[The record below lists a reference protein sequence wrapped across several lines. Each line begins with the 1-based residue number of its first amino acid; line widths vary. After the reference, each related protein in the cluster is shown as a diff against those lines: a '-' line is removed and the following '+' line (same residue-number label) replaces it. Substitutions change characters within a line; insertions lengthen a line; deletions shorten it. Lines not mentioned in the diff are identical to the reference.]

1 MAHVLLVED
10 DPGIRTAVVRALH
23 ARGHAVDSAGTG
35 LDGLQAMLTATPAV
49 VVLDLGLPDV
59 DGERLLGMIRAVS
72 QVPVI
77 VATARDDE
85 GLIVRLLDAGA
96 DDYVVKPYDPAHL
109 EARIRAVLRRA
120 ATTPEALAEPPL
132 RVGGLRV
139 DRARRTAE
147 VDDRPIELTRLEF
160 DLLAY
165 LAANPGRVV
174 SRAELLREVWQR
186 TDAARTVDVHL
197 SWLRRKLGDTPA
209 EPRFIHVHRGVGVM
223 LEDRGPAADPD
234 MAVDDVAAGASA
246 GAADASGAADGSG
259 QGAAPPTVG

>member
-1 MAHVLLVED
+1 MAHVLLIED
-10 DPGIRTAVVRALH
+10 DAGIRTAVVRALLG
-23 ARGHAVDSAGTG
+23 RGHAVDSAATG
-35 LDGLQAMLTATPAV
+35 LDGLQSMLTGDPEA

-96 DDYVVKPYDPAHL
+96 DDYVIKPYEPAHL
-109 EARIRAVLRRA
+109 EARIRAVLRRTSA
-120 ATTPEALAEPPL
+120 VADQVAEPPL

-139 DRARRTAE
+139 DRSRRTAD
-147 VDDRPIELTRLEF
+147 VDGHPVELTKLEF

-174 SRAELLREVWQR
+174 SRGELLREVWQR

-209 EPRFIHVHRGVGVM
+209 EPRFIHVNRGVGVM
-223 LEDRGPAADPD
+223 LEDRADP
-234 MAVDDVAAGASA
+234 
-246 GAADASGAADGSG
+246 
-259 QGAAPPTVG
+259 APED

>member
-1 MAHVLLVED
+1 VAHVLLIED
-10 DPGIRTAVVRALH
+10 DAGIRTAVVRALLS
-23 ARGHAVDSAGTG
+23 RGHAVDAAGSG
-35 LDGLQAMLTATPAV
+35 LDGLQVMLTGDPDA

-59 DGERLLGMIRAVS
+59 AGERLLGMIRAVS

-120 ATTPEALAEPPL
+120 ASTPDAVADPPI
-132 RVGGLRV
+132 RVGGLMV
-139 DRARRTAE
+139 DRARRAAA
-147 VDDRPIELTRLEF
+147 VDGQPIELTRLEF

-174 SRAELLREVWQR
+174 SRAELLRKVWQR

-197 SWLRRKLGDTPA
+197 SWLRRKLGDSPDD
-209 EPRFIHVHRGVGVM
+209 PRFIHVNRGVGVM
-223 LEDRGPAADPD
+223 LEDRAHD
-234 MAVDDVAAGASA
+234 S
-246 GAADASGAADGSG
+246 SG
-259 QGAAPPTVG
+259 T

>member
-1 MAHVLLVED
+1 VAHVLLIED
-10 DPGIRTAVVRALH
+10 DAGIRTAVVRALLG
-23 ARGHAVDSAGTG
+23 RGHAVDSAATG
-35 LDGLQAMLTATPAV
+35 LDGLQSMLTGDPEA

-96 DDYVVKPYDPAHL
+96 DDYVIKPYDPAHL
-109 EARIRAVLRRA
+109 EARIRAVLRRTSA
-120 ATTPEALAEPPL
+120 VADQVAEPPL

-139 DRARRTAE
+139 DRSRRTAD
-147 VDDRPIELTRLEF
+147 VDGHPVELTKLEF

-174 SRAELLREVWQR
+174 SRGELLREVWQR

-209 EPRFIHVHRGVGVM
+209 EPRFIHVNRGVGVM
-223 LEDRGPAADPD
+223 LEDRADP
-234 MAVDDVAAGASA
+234 ASE
-246 GAADASGAADGSG
+246 D
-259 QGAAPPTVG
+259 

>member
-1 MAHVLLVED
+1 VLLVED
-10 DPGIRTAVVRALH
+10 DAGIRTAVVRALL

-35 LDGLQAMLTATPAV
+35 LDGLQALLVGHPDA

-59 DGERLLGMIRAVS
+59 AGERLLGMIRAVS

-85 GLIVRLLDAGA
+85 GLIVQLLDAGA

-109 EARIRAVLRRA
+109 EARIRAVLRRGA
-120 ATTPEALAEPPL
+120 AAAAAPEPPL
-132 RVGGLRV
+132 RVGGLVV
-139 DRARRTAE
+139 DRARRVAE
-147 VDDRPIELTRLEF
+147 VDEQALDLTRLEF

-174 SRAELLREVWQR
+174 SRGELLREVWQR

-197 SWLRRKLGDTPA
+197 SWLRRKLGDTPTA
-209 EPRFIHVHRGVGVM
+209 PRFIHVHRGVGVL
-223 LEDRGPAADPD
+223 LEDTHADH
-234 MAVDDVAAGASA
+234 AR
-246 GAADASGAADGSG
+246 
-259 QGAAPPTVG
+259 

>member
-10 DPGIRTAVVRALH
+10 DPGIRTAVVRALLG
-23 ARGHAVDSAGTG
+23 RGHAVDAAGNG
-35 LDGLQAMLTATPAV
+35 LDGLQAMLTGGPDV

-59 DGERLLGMIRAVS
+59 AGERLLGMIRAIS

-120 ATTPEALAEPPL
+120 GSATAGAPPEPPL
-132 RVGGLRV
+132 RVGGLLV
-139 DRARRTAE
+139 DLTRRSVE
-147 VDDRPIELTRLEF
+147 VDGSAVELTRLEF
-160 DLLAY
+160 ELLAY

-174 SRAELLREVWQR
+174 SRAELLRAVWQR

-197 SWLRRKLGDTPA
+197 SWLRRKLGDSPT
-209 EPRFIHVHRGVGVM
+209 EPRFIHVNRGVGVM
-223 LEDRGPAADPD
+223 LEDR
-234 MAVDDVAAGASA
+234 
-246 GAADASGAADGSG
+246 ADARAKD
-259 QGAAPPTVG
+259 

>member
-1 MAHVLLVED
+1 MAHVLLIED
-10 DPGIRTAVVRALH
+10 DSGIRTAVVRALL

-35 LDGLQAMLTATPAV
+35 LDGLQVMLTSSPDA

-72 QVPVI
+72 RVPVI

-85 GLIVRLLDAGA
+85 GLIVKLLDAGA

-120 ATTPEALAEPPL
+120 TSGPEAPAEPPL
-132 RVGGLRV
+132 RVGGLSV
-139 DRARRTAE
+139 DRARRTAD
-147 VDDRPIELTRLEF
+147 VDGQPIELTRLEF

-174 SRAELLREVWQR
+174 SRSELLRKVWQR

-197 SWLRRKLGDTPA
+197 SWLRRKLGDSPDD
-209 EPRFIHVHRGVGVM
+209 PRFIHVNRGVGVM
-223 LEDRGPAADPD
+223 LEDRAGTGDGP
-234 MAVDDVAAGASA
+234 
-246 GAADASGAADGSG
+246 
-259 QGAAPPTVG
+259 

>member
-1 MAHVLLVED
+1 VAHVLLVED

-96 DDYVVKPYDPAHL
+96 DDYVVKPYEPAHL

-120 ATTPEALAEPPL
+120 VATPEALAEPPL

-209 EPRFIHVHRGVGVM
+209 EPRFIHVHRGVGVL
-223 LEDRGPAADPD
+223 LEDRGPAAGPG
-234 MAVDDVAAGASA
+234 VAAEEGAD
-246 GAADASGAADGSG
+246 AAPSGHAPDASGAADGPG
-259 QGAAPPTVG
+259 GTPPTVG